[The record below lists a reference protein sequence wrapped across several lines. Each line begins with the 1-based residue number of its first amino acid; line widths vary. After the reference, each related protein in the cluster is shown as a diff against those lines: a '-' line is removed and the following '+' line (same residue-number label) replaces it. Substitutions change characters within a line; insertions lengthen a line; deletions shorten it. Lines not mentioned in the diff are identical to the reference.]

1 MSQAPPTRR
10 RWFQFGLREL
20 FWLMIVVALV
30 LFAANERRERI
41 RERAAYESEL
51 EAKLHDARIEA
62 QKQMLAVNAA
72 RLEAIRSLTAKAI
85 TDEKQMNVMHQELGG
100 FRRATAEQSTPVPN
114 PSAAPIK

>member
-51 EAKLHDARIEA
+51 EAKLHDARIERKSKCWRSTRRDWKQSEVSP
-62 QKQMLAVNAA
+62 QKPL
-72 RLEAIRSLTAKAI
+72 LTKS
-85 TDEKQMNVMHQELGG
+85 
-100 FRRATAEQSTPVPN
+100 R
-114 PSAAPIK
+114 